1 MIKHLKKQRS
11 TVNKNMQTENFIIN
25 KIKDQGI
32 LPLFYN
38 DDAATSLNITRALYD
53 AGMRCIE
60 YTNRGMHAFD
70 NFSQIVKLR
79 DESLPGLLLGIGT
92 IKSADD
98 ANRFINAGADFLVSP
113 VFDSSICDVAYINK
127 VPWIPG
133 CMTPTEIH
141 TAQQAGCTLIKLF
154 PGNLLQPSYVE
165 AVLPLFPR
173 LDLIVTGG
181 VDATGQSI
189 KAWFKS
195 GVAAIGIGGK
205 LITKEIL
212 EQGNFE
218 LLKNKAVEI
227 MGIIQSVRSR

>member
-1 MIKHLKKQRS
+1 
-11 TVNKNMQTENFIIN
+11 MQTENFIIG
-25 KIKDQGI
+25 KIKEQGI

-38 DDAATSLNITRALYD
+38 DELSTSLSITRALYE

-60 YTNRGMHAFD
+60 FTNRGANAFE
-70 NFSQIVKLR
+70 NFSQMVKLR
-79 DESLPGLLLGIGT
+79 DESLPGLMLGIGT

-98 ANRFINAGADFLVSP
+98 ANKFINAGADFLVSP

-141 TAQQAGCTLIKLF
+141 VAQQAGCTLIKLF

-165 AVLPLFPR
+165 AVLPLFSG

-181 VDATGQSI
+181 VDATEQSI
-189 KAWFKS
+189 KAWFNS

-227 MGIIQSVRSR
+227 MGMVQLARVK